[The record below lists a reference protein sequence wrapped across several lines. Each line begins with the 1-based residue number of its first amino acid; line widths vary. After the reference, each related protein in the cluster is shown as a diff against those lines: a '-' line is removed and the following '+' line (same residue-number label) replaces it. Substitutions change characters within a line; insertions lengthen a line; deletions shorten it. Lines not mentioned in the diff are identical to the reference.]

1 MTSDFTEKYCL
12 NLAVVQTALLLFRP
26 VREVDSDFE
35 IYWDLVRSHSE
46 RGLEKEVDFYL

>member
-1 MTSDFTEKYCL
+1 MISDFTEKYCL

-26 VREVDSDFE
+26 VREVDFE

-46 RGLEKEVDFYL
+46 RGLEKEVDF